1 MAEVNFVAESFKFML
16 LGMGV
21 VFLFL
26 LILVQ
31 VVKLQ
36 AYLVNKYFPESTSTQ
51 APVTPVANRSDK
63 DEKQR
68 VAAIIAAITEFRKNK
83 S

>member
-1 MAEVNFVAESFKFML
+1 MADEVNYVVEAFKFML

-26 LILVQ
+26 IILVK
-31 VVKLQ
+31 VVEIQAKLI
-36 AYLVNKYFPESTSTQ
+36 AKYFPEDTSKIP
-51 APVTPVANRSDK
+51 AAK
-63 DEKQR
+63 AGKIADEEQQK
-68 VAAIIAAITEFRKNK
+68 VAAIIAAVTEFRNNK